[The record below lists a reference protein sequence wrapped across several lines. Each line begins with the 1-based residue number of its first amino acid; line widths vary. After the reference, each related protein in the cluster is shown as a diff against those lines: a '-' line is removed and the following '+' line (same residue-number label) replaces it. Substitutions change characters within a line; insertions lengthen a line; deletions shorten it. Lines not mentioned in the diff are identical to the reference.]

1 MSTLYKWKPHLFK
14 ESCTSL
20 SPGLGLGPSNHT
32 TTQLANRIIH
42 PSHVNESRFRN
53 VMFIHPWSHRSH
65 PGPGRVG
72 SGWMRTPP
80 HSAYSRRSP
89 VHLSRPLT
97 TERDG
102 SSGERHAIMI
112 GPLGSQ
118 TCGRVLGLETWPRCR
133 WNVGQRDGC
142 VKGDRGDVR
151 GANIHPPC
159 VLVLASHSPW
169 PFKRSCA
176 SLLHGQSLWF
186 TLKSLDLS
194 LWIWI
199 LKIKG
204 KEINMV
210 HAFSQKCVFV
220 MFLWGLSINNSLSLN
235 IIRGECIYIYIYI

>member
-169 PFKRSCA
+169 PFKRSLCFA
-176 SLLHGQSLWF
+176 SSWPKPLVHLEVF
-186 TLKSLDLS
+186 
-194 LWIWI
+194 WIWVFGFEY
-199 LKIKG
+199 LKIQRERKF
-204 KEINMV
+204 NYWHMPY
-210 HAFSQKCVFV
+210 FSKRGALPG
-220 MFLWGLSINNSLSLN
+220 MFFGGGPFPI
-235 IIRGECIYIYIYI
+235 